1 MSRRLPPQSS
11 IGLGLLAGALFG
23 LLATSAGCARDE
35 DRNDAPQAP
44 GALDPAPAPKPVED
58 EPPDLRFPDT
68 LCGKIVLRLL
78 ECEIERIQ
86 GQSTLQE
93 GEKRSVISHKRRAFA
108 RKRDQYL
115 AHCEKTVA
123 KLPADAVRGCLPLA
137 CVEMDRCLQKI
148 SGQTGP
154 K

>member
-1 MSRRLPPQSS
+1 MSRRLLFLHASV
-11 IGLGLLAGALFG
+11 GAVVLLAAALLPASG
-23 LLATSAGCARDE
+23 GCARDD
-35 DRNDAPQAP
+35 DRAP
-44 GALDPAPAPKPVED
+44 PAPAPVPAPAPNPD
-58 EPPDLRFPDT
+58 PDPDLPPDLSFPDT
-68 LCGKIVLRLL
+68 LCGRLVLRLL
-78 ECEIERIQ
+78 ECEVERIQ
-86 GQSTLQE
+86 GQSTLKDA
-93 GEKRSVISHKRRAFA
+93 EKRSVISHKRRAFA

-115 AHCEKTVA
+115 GHCEKTVA